1 MRVPGG
7 PGIRRDDSG
16 AVAGADVPVH
26 YDPLI
31 AKLSAWAV
39 DRPTAIARMTRA
51 LAEYDVRG
59 IKTTIP
65 FFRWL
70 LADPDFQAGRF
81 DTTFIDQALA
91 RRNGRPFQD
100 VPPED
105 EHLAIV
111 AAAVHAM
118 TRTMSAA
125 APAARESRWKR
136 HARTQG
142 LR

>member
-1 MRVPGG
+1 M
-7 PGIRRDDSG
+7 
-16 AVAGADVPVH
+16 A
-26 YDPLI
+26 
-31 AKLSAWAV
+31 
-39 DRPTAIARMTRA
+39 RA
-51 LAEYDVRG
+51 LGEYDVRG

-70 LADPDFQAGRF
+70 LADPDFRAGRF
-81 DTTFIDQALA
+81 DTSFIDHALA
-91 RRNGRPFQD
+91 RRNGQPFQE

-118 TRTMSAA
+118 TQRTSAA
-125 APAARESRWKR
+125 APAAPAALDSRWKR
-136 HARTQG
+136 HAREQG